1 MSGQSK
7 FSRSLIAAVAAL
19 MVSSVTVAAAVGPA
33 QASAGLATNIVQK
46 NLYA

>member
-7 FSRSLIAAVAAL
+7 FSRSLVAAVAAL

-33 QASAGLATNIVQK
+33 HASAGLVTTIVQK
-46 NLYA
+46 NLHA

>member
-33 QASAGLATNIVQK
+33 QVSAGLFSSVVQK
-46 NLYA
+46 NLNA